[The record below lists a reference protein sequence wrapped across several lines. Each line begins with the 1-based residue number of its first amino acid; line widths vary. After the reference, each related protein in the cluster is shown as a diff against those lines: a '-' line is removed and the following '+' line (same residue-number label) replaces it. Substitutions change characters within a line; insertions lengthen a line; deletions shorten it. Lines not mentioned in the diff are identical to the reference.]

1 MKANDVILH
10 IGTSSHLRFLL
21 CRLRSGNLTEPELL
35 HSLFHDTLP
44 QDAITCSMEI
54 MCMCVFRTPLLSV
67 FSSVRLAGLHFPV
80 MYPETSCHTLPPSP
94 PPPPLPARN
103 TALKPPFASHQPYHG
118 LPISRFLFTSTHWR
132 NHPSLQNNRDG
143 ANYSPNRLA
152 VAERGRGRK
161 SEATF

>member
-94 PPPPLPARN
+94 PPPPPSLRVTQPSSLPLLVISPI
-103 TALKPPFASHQPYHG
+103 TGFPFPGFYSHQPIG
-118 LPISRFLFTSTHWR
+118 ETTPPCKTTVMAPTTVQI
-132 NHPSLQNNRDG
+132 D
-143 ANYSPNRLA
+143 
-152 VAERGRGRK
+152 
-161 SEATF
+161 